1 MCDQRHTKFRYRNNF
16 KSAIIPDVEP
26 SSTASQ
32 APRTTLTKADRE
44 LGYKL
49 GAVMLRCM
57 SADGG
62 TAIRVIDESGL
73 SFIQMKLLMTLA
85 GTLDEAPT
93 LKPIAEK
100 LGLSLPSA
108 SRAVDVLVNRELVAR
123 TEDPDDRR
131 QRRLALTDS
140 GQQLAERIMAAR
152 MEGLGQFAASLSE
165 SEREHLD
172 EALSLLLEREEIAD
186 IYEQYRRQAHL

>member
-1 MCDQRHTKFRYRNNF
+1 M
-16 KSAIIPDVEP
+16 EP
-26 SSTASQ
+26 SWTATE
-32 APRTTLTKADRE
+32 APQGSPSKADRE

-73 SFIQMKLLMTLA
+73 TFVPMKVLMTLA

-108 SRAVDVLVNRELVAR
+108 SRAVDVLVNRQLVAR
-123 TEDPDDRR
+123 TEDQSDRR

-152 MEGLGQFAASLSE
+152 LEGLGQFAASLTE
-165 SEREHLD
+165 TEREHLD

-186 IYEQYRRQAHL
+186 VYEQYRRQAHL

>member
-1 MCDQRHTKFRYRNNF
+1 
-16 KSAIIPDVEP
+16 VEP
-26 SSTASQ
+26 SSTATET
-32 APRTTLTKADRE
+32 PRATLTKADRA

-85 GTLDEAPT
+85 GTLDGAPT
-93 LKPIAEK
+93 LKPMAEK

-108 SRAVDVLVNRELVAR
+108 SRAVDALVNRELVAR

-131 QRRLALTDS
+131 QRRLSLTAS
-140 GQQLAERIMAAR
+140 GQELAERIMAAR
-152 MEGLGQFAASLSE
+152 LEGLGQFAASLTDT
-165 SEREHLD
+165 ERERLD
-172 EALSLLLEREEIAD
+172 EALTLLLEREEIAD
-186 IYEQYRRQAHL
+186 VYEQYRRQAHL

>member
-1 MCDQRHTKFRYRNNF
+1 
-16 KSAIIPDVEP
+16 
-26 SSTASQ
+26 
-32 APRTTLTKADRE
+32 
-44 LGYKL
+44 
-49 GAVMLRCM
+49 MLRCM

-73 SFIQMKLLMTLA
+73 SFIQTKLVMTLA

-93 LKPIAEK
+93 LKPVAEK

-108 SRAVDVLVNRELVAR
+108 SRAVDALVNRELVAR
-123 TEDPDDRR
+123 TEDQSDRR

-152 MEGLGQFAASLSE
+152 LEGLGQFAASLTE
-165 SEREHLD
+165 TERERLD
-172 EALSLLLEREEIAD
+172 EALSLLLEREEISD
-186 IYEQYRRQAHL
+186 IYEQYRRQADL